1 MSIGDAER
9 ILRGTKIFHWN
20 HGPSTQVYAY
30 TVILR
35 QPDAHARILAI
46 ARNGQRAGQLY
57 ALCAL
62 RHLGAVEAD
71 GLAKRLASSNEEI
84 LVYDG
89 IGRLARVRAMVEMI
103 ETNKTW
109 VMLQDAG
116 TAYR

>member
-1 MSIGDAER
+1 MSLADAEK
-9 ILRGTKIFHWN
+9 ILTRTEIFHWN

-46 ARNGQRAGQLY
+46 ARDGQWAGQLY

-62 RHLGAVEAD
+62 RHLSAGEAD
-71 GLAKRLASSNEEI
+71 DLASRLASSDEEI

-89 IGRLARVRAMVEMI
+89 MGRLARVGAMVELI

-109 VMLQDAG
+109 LMLHDAG